1 MTERTDLDAALQ
13 RVVEAARNH
22 LSAVRAAGGRSD
34 DDTVWQSYVELNNAS
49 FAYDEVLLDEFGEV
63 TPWDV
68 EPIDPADADPQWSG
82 AGEAGMPVDP
92 SPVTISVRQRRDYT
106 VSSTAAL
113 LAAAEAAR
121 RSGARSDGAPD
132 DTVTTV
138 GAAVAEL
145 MQAGDGALGSLDVP
159 ELDPL
164 GGVVTVTEV
173 VAPLGP
179 EELDDEDDS
188 APFVIGPDE
197 SILYRFDEQVDEEL
211 ETETDPA
218 DDAGTAAGPA
228 RQR

>member
-13 RVVEAARNH
+13 RVVEAARTH
-22 LSAVRAAGGRSD
+22 LAAVRAAGGRSD

-68 EPIDPADADPQWSG
+68 EPIDPADGDSQWSG
-82 AGEAGMPVDP
+82 TGEPGMAADA

-106 VSSTAAL
+106 VPSTAAL

-121 RSGARSDGAPD
+121 RSGARGDGAPD

-173 VAPLGP
+173 TQPLGP

-211 ETETDPA
+211 ETETDPTNG
-218 DDAGTAAGPA
+218 AGTVAGSG
-228 RQR
+228 RSH